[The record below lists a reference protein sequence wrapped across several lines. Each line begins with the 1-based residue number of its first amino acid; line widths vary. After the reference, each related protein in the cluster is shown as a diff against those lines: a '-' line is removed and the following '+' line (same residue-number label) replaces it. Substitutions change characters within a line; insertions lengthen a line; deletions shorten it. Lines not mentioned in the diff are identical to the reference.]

1 MTAVAVTAA
10 PTTTV
15 DRPAPI
21 AATAVEK
28 IPVYLQT
35 DAQDAMGAAYVA
47 RLREAL
53 NGSRIYEAVAH
64 AANARF
70 VVGILTMDPNEAAPG
85 SSAGRSTVAAIT
97 LQRGNPMG
105 LNAFV
110 YSWVL
115 VARPDNV
122 DSLATELLA
131 AIGKEIQDFEGV
143 TLQPAD
149 AVR

>member
-1 MTAVAVTAA
+1 MAAVTAA
-10 PTTTV
+10 TTSTTSV
-15 DRPAPI
+15 EKPAPV
-21 AATAVEK
+21 AAVVEK
-28 IPVYLQT
+28 IPVFLQT

-47 RLREAL
+47 RLRDAL
-53 NGSRIYEAVAH
+53 NGSGLYQSVPH
-64 AANARF
+64 AASARF

-85 SSAGRSTVAAIT
+85 SSAGHSTVAAIT

-115 VARPDNV
+115 VARADNV
-122 DSLATELLA
+122 DALATELLA

-143 TLQPAD
+143 SLQP
-149 AVR
+149 